1 MFPFSK
7 NFFAGLLQQV
17 CQLCEEQPGRDAEAS
32 DEKSY
37 SLQKSST
44 FFLELELK
52 EGVGDLQVQNPLFHI
67 LTGAGAGSSGWA
79 WSGPV
84 PHHPLFSLP
93 LQGIEPPITFS
104 VPVCKDLLKP
114 FFGRAIFD
122 CIRFYPS
129 FVKKAHYQAAGR
141 RQDDYYK

>member
-1 MFPFSK
+1 MFPFSE
-7 NFFAGLLQQV
+7 NFVAGLLQQV

-32 DEKSY
+32 DEKSFC
-37 SLQKSST
+37 LQKSST
-44 FFLELELK
+44 FFLNWNLRRGW
-52 EGVGDLQVQNPLFHI
+52 GVGGLQVQKTLFHI

-114 FFGRAIFD
+114 HVWEGLL
-122 CIRFYPS
+122 
-129 FVKKAHYQAAGR
+129 
-141 RQDDYYK
+141 